1 MIGKK
6 TLLCGLVLSVLG
18 AACILAEGQGEPEQ
32 VELEVWTWQHE
43 PMINILND
51 EVIPS
56 FEAKYPE
63 RQGAL

>member
-1 MIGKK
+1 MICRK
-6 TLLCGLVLSVLG
+6 TILYSLVLGVFG
-18 AACILAEGQGEPEQ
+18 AAFILAEGQGEPEQ

-43 PMINILND
+43 PMINILNN